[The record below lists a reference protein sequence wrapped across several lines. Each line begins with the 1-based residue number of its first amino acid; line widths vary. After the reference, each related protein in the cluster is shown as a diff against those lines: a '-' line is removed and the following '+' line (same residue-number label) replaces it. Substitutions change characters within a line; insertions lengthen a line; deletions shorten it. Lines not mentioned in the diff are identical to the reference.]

1 MTIIASVS
9 LEDCDICSVYQVTCL
24 KSTSVILLCWDRRRN
39 DKVAV
44 LSFPTDVLGVPSW

>member
-1 MTIIASVS
+1 MIASEP
-9 LEDCDICSVYQVTCL
+9 LEDCEIYPVYQVTCL

-44 LSFPTDVLGVPSW
+44 LSFPTDILGVPSR